1 MLSGLNS
8 LSPEEASRRTWAE
21 ERIARLGTQL
31 KDVSVDG
38 RSTIRPSTGLPNRE
52 TLPLPPLLS
61 HEEGE
66 APQIRLGETIGEGGV
81 GVVYTATQT
90 SLRRVVAVKA
100 SRGSERRID
109 DQMLREARITGALE
123 HPNVVPIHLLG
134 RDEAGRPLIVMKR
147 IDGRRWTEILRET
160 ERPEDRVSEGYLQ
173 RHLGILQQVAL
184 ALHFAHTRSVLH
196 RDVKPDNVMVG
207 SFGEVYLVDWG
218 IAVGLE
224 DAGLPFA
231 ANIDRIEGTPVYLA
245 PEMAAADGASI
256 GVRSDV
262 YLLGATL
269 HELLTGSPPHIDTT
283 LQGIL
288 YKAMVAAPTS
298 YPPWVP
304 SGLAQIAKRALA
316 RDPEARFG
324 DAASFADALREYLVH
339 RSSMQL
345 TEEAQV
351 RAAELDARAST
362 DEAAEVR
369 RLFHESR
376 FGFDQALLGW
386 PDNRAAREGR
396 HALLASMIEI
406 ELAQGSAG
414 AALTLLHTLED
425 EPPELGARVREAVA
439 SEQAEQERLRALAH
453 DADFEVGA
461 HARQIL
467 TYLTAFMW
475 GASCITCGVLTR
487 TETLVIDHV
496 AFGIVNA
503 GFLVGAVVVNFVVR
517 HEAMA
522 NAISRRVTYQAILT
536 FATGALLWPLLGTVG
551 LSMPE
556 ATMVAAFVAGFQW
569 TSAVL
574 SLGFP
579 WIPQALG
586 QWVVMAM
593 VWWWP
598 AYHFEIYGVIGGL
611 QTALAAHLIVKQRS
625 SGTRR

>member
-1 MLSGLNS
+1 MLWRLSS
-8 LSPEEASRRTWAE
+8 LSPDEASRRTWAE
-21 ERIARLGTQL
+21 DQVARLGSQL
-31 KDVSVDG
+31 TEASVDG
-38 RSTIRPSTGLPNRE
+38 RSTVRPSIAPANRE
-52 TLPLPPLLS
+52 TLPLPALLS

-66 APQIRLGETIGEGGV
+66 PPQIHLGEAIGEGGM

-109 DQMLREARITGALE
+109 EQMLREARVTGALE

-134 RDEAGRPLIVMKR
+134 RDEQGRPLIVMKR
-147 IDGRRWTEILRET
+147 IDGRPWTELLRET
-160 ERPEDRVSEGYLQ
+160 DRDEERASEVYLQ

-184 ALHFAHTRSVLH
+184 ALHFAHSRSVLH

-207 SFGEVYLVDWG
+207 AFGEVYLVDWG

-224 DAGLPFA
+224 DVGLPLA
-231 ANIDRIEGTPVYLA
+231 TDIDRIEGTPVYLA

-269 HELLTGSPPHIDTT
+269 HELLTGCPPHVDATM
-283 LQGIL
+283 QGIL
-288 YKAMVAAPTS
+288 YKAMVAAPAS
-298 YPPWVP
+298 YPAWVP
-304 SGLAQIAKRALA
+304 SGLAQLAQRALA

-351 RAAELDARAST
+351 RAAELDSRAST
-362 DEAAEVR
+362 DAAQSS
-369 RLFHESR
+369 RLFHEAR
-376 FGFDQALLGW
+376 FGFDQALLAW
-386 PDNRAAREGR
+386 PDNRAARAGR
-396 HALLASMIEI
+396 HALLASMIDI
-406 ELAQGSAG
+406 ELAQGNAT

-475 GASCITCGVLTR
+475 GASCILCGVLTR
-487 TETLVIDHV
+487 TGILVIDHV

-503 GFLVGAVVVNFVVR
+503 GFLVGAVVVNFVMR
-517 HEAMA
+517 HEAMT
-522 NAISRRVTYQAILT
+522 NAVSRRVAYQAILT
-536 FATGALLWPLLGTVG
+536 FATATLLWPLLGSVG
-551 LSMPE
+551 LSMPQ
-556 ATMVAAFVAGFQW
+556 ATMVAAFIAGFQW
-569 TSAVL
+569 TSAVF

-579 WIPQALG
+579 WIPQAIG
-586 QWVVMAM
+586 QWVIAAL
-593 VWWWP
+593 VWRWP
-598 AYHFEIYGVIGGL
+598 TYHFEIYGVMGAL

-625 SGTRR
+625 GGARR